1 MSKESHRGYAMKYFY
16 QHKETIIA
24 IIGIVIDATALV
36 VLIILMIVTAATIH
50 KW

>member
-1 MSKESHRGYAMKYFY
+1 MSKDSHRGYAIKYFY

-24 IIGIVIDATALV
+24 IIGIVIDATAI
-36 VLIILMIVTAATIH
+36 VLLISLMVLTVATIH

>member
-1 MSKESHRGYAMKYFY
+1 MKYFY

-36 VLIILMIVTAATIH
+36 VLMILMIVTAATIH